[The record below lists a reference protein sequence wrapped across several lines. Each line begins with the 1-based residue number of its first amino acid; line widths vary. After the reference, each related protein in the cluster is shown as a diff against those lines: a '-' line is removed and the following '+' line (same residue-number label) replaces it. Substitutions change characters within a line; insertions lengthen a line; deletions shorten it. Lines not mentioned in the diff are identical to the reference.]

1 MASSTISGP
10 GSGYDTQAIVKALV
24 GAERAPKEAQ
34 ITAQQKDAT
43 VKLSAVGS
51 VKTALEAYQAAIT
64 KLNNQSAFNGL
75 AATTSEE
82 KTPRSPWVTARPLAN
97 TSLRWRIWRPRP
109 RSPAKSSKVA
119 PRARPTLAMRLR
131 R

>member
-24 GAERAPKEAQ
+24 GAERAPKDAQ

-64 KLNNQSAFNGL
+64 KLNNQAAFNGL

-82 KTPRSPWVTARPLAN
+82 KTPRSPSVTARHPAN
-97 TSLRWRIWRPRP
+97 TPLRSRTWRPRR
-109 RSPAKSSKVA
+109 RSPAK
-119 PRARPTLAMRLR
+119 
-131 R
+131 